1 MAVDVEQPAGTPRDP
16 VLPVSRAFTRL
27 AVMALLC
34 IAIAAAIG
42 YFFVDTGVGQSL
54 DDRALRGRVVQHPAA
69 RADSNRLLQTI
80 TNSSLALLG
89 GALMVVAL
97 LRGRWHLALAVG
109 VVILGSNVTTQLL
122 KHGLDRPDLGEVM
135 YRATVNTWPSGHTTV
150 AASLAAALVLV
161 VPARARPLA
170 ATVGAAY
177 AGAIAIGVMAAGWHR
192 PSDAAGAFAVV
203 GAWTFGT
210 TALLVLWRG
219 TGHPAHR
226 ASIPGLALGAIV
238 VLGVAFVALTVTTTI
253 NRAEGIELVRLG
265 AAYLV
270 AAFALAVIA
279 VAFVCSIVLS
289 LRGISLDAHPDARRL
304 PA

>member
-1 MAVDVEQPAGTPRDP
+1 MAVDVEPPSRAPGGP

-27 AVMALLC
+27 AVASLLC
-34 IAIAAAIG
+34 IALAAAIG
-42 YFFVDTGVGQSL
+42 WFFIDTGVGQSL
-54 DDRALRGRVVQHPAA
+54 DDRALRGRVVQHAAA
-69 RADSNRLLQTI
+69 RDDSNRLLQTI
-80 TNSSLALLG
+80 TDSSLALLG

-109 VVILGSNVTTQLL
+109 VVILGANVTTQVL
-122 KHGLDRPDLGEVM
+122 KHTLERPDLGDVM

-177 AGAIAIGVMAAGWHR
+177 SGAIAVGVMAAGWHR
-192 PSDAAGAFAVV
+192 PSDAAGAFLVV
-203 GAWTFGT
+203 GAWTFGV

-219 TGHPAHR
+219 TGHPSHR
-226 ASIPGLALGAIV
+226 ASMPGLALGAVV
-238 VLGVAFVALTVTTTI
+238 VLGVAFAALTVTTTI

-279 VAFVCSIVLS
+279 VMFVCAIVLS